1 MGDVKLTPDP
11 KILLKSDS
19 QLTLKDGSMLQI
31 KSIDKVKDI
40 DPVAVH
46 LKEVNHIDPIS
57 IDSLHVS
64 EVKNID
70 PIEITR
76 FNVTNLPMVN
86 VSLQKLP
93 AVDFNVKSLPP
104 VSVGTHQNFCIPSDY
119 TLRARVLGIELVRLH
134 LNGKTSIIPKERARR
149 EQARSD
155 NRSFPETSVAGNP
168 AIPSHCESSSDGSC
182 NPRPQ
187 PIADNPQLQ
196 RPQTELPQAYITP
209 TTHELN
215 YTTSGNVVAKPN
227 VAPNAHTNTAT
238 AKHALSFGA
247 PRAAFQL
254 PDQPAD
260 QNFSEHRV
268 MSGD

>member
-1 MGDVKLTPDP
+1 MGAVNLTPDP
-11 KILLKSDS
+11 KITLKSDS
-19 QLTLKDGSMLQI
+19 KLTLGEGSKLQI
-31 KSIDKVKDI
+31 KSIDRVKDI

-46 LKEVNHIDPIS
+46 LKEVNHIDPLS

-93 AVDFNVKSLPP
+93 AVDFNVKSLPA

-119 TLRARVLGIELVRLH
+119 TLRARVLGIELIRLH

-155 NRSFPETSVAGNP
+155 NRSFPVTSVAGNP
-168 AIPSHCESSSDGSC
+168 AIPSHCETGSDASC
-182 NPRPQ
+182 NLRPQ
-187 PIADNPQLQ
+187 SSAYNPQLQ
-196 RPQTELPQAYITP
+196 RPHADVPQGYGTSIT
-209 TTHELN
+209 HGSN
-215 YTTSGNVVAKPN
+215 YATNGRVGAESSN
-227 VAPNAHTNTAT
+227 VAQHANITLR
-238 AKHALSFGA
+238 KGALSFGA
-247 PRAAFQL
+247 PRSAFQI

-260 QNFSEHRV
+260 HNISEHRL